1 MNRRTIRSNEQVA
14 EIFQRMADLLQAKQ
28 ENPYRVRAYRR
39 AADALVAFEENLD
52 AVAIRGELQQIP
64 GIGRDLAL
72 KIQEYLKSGT
82 IEAYEALRKP
92 LPPEIAS
99 WITLPGLSEPLVQQ
113 LYFKLGITTLDDLA
127 TLVRSHMLRTLP
139 SFSADETDLLT
150 AIDERGHGHMN
161 GRPSD

>member
-39 AADALVAFEENLD
+39 AADALVACEENLD
-52 AVAIRGELQQIP
+52 AVAMRGELEQIP

-92 LPPEIAS
+92 LPPEIAT

-127 TLVRSHMLRTLP
+127 ALVRSHMLRTLP
-139 SFSADETDLLT
+139 SFSADEADLLM
-150 AIDERGHGHMN
+150 AIEARRHTPLSGL
-161 GRPSD
+161 PSD